1 MESYKTLYYLAF
13 SLLGS
18 LLQVV
23 ISLVVSECWVLN
35 HGVFHRF
42 LVGDDQSSFH
52 LEFVHVSCQH
62 VVVLNG

>member
-1 MESYKTLYYLAF
+1 
-13 SLLGS
+13 
-18 LLQVV
+18 
-23 ISLVVSECWVLN
+23 
-35 HGVFHRF
+35 